1 MSPVSSIPKADRG
14 TILALSVTLDRL
26 DELSPAD
33 HKDIVR
39 LMQLRAE
46 TSDPMVRDAIERAI
60 QRVIT
65 QTPTVTVPLEPP
77 GPISGKRKLYAERV
91 ARELLRLRKE
101 AGLTQAQLAELSTI
115 PQSHI
120 SRLENAEHSATRITL
135 KRLAAALKVD
145 LVQLDP
151 TATNVEDDDK
161 D

>member
-1 MSPVSSIPKADRG
+1 MSPVATIPKADRG
-14 TILALSVTLDRL
+14 TILALSVTFDRL
-26 DELSPAD
+26 DALSPAD
-33 HKDIVR
+33 HKDVVR

-46 TSDPMVRDAIERAI
+46 TSDPKVRDAIERAI

-65 QTPTVTVPLEPP
+65 QTPTETIPLEEP